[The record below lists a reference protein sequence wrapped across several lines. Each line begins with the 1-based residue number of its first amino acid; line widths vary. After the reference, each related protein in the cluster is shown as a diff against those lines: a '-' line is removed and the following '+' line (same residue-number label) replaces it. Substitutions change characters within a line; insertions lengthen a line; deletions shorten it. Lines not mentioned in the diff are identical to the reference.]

1 MAKLNGRALDVC
13 LLASMFPGL
22 WKIASNGR
30 IGAPAIGN
38 KHAASQEIKI
48 AVNTRAIMASSFA
61 GSKRINP
68 ADPTEPVMTTKNL
81 VSSAFAAAMAIG
93 LVGQAVAH
101 DAAQEK
107 DGREKCYGIVKAG
120 QNDCANLGGSH
131 SCAGQA
137 KTDKAPTEWKYVAKG
152 SCKSLGGLSSV
163 EAQAK
168 LKR

>member
-1 MAKLNGRALDVC
+1 MN
-13 LLASMFPGL
+13 S
-22 WKIASNGR
+22 
-30 IGAPAIGN
+30 
-38 KHAASQEIKI
+38 
-48 AVNTRAIMASSFA
+48 
-61 GSKRINP
+61 
-68 ADPTEPVMTTKNL
+68 KNL
-81 VSSAFAAAMAIG
+81 VSSAFAAAMSLG
-93 LVGQAVAH
+93 LISQVSSH

-120 QNDCANLGGSH
+120 QNDCSNLGGSH

-137 KTDKAPTEWKYVAKG
+137 KTDKAPTDWKYVAKG

>member
-1 MAKLNGRALDVC
+1 M
-13 LLASMFPGL
+13 
-22 WKIASNGR
+22 
-30 IGAPAIGN
+30 PAAN
-38 KHAASQEIKI
+38 NQHAINRKIKI
-48 AVNTRAIMASSFA
+48 AINTRAIMGSSFA
-61 GSKRINP
+61 GSTKFNP

-81 VSSAFAAAMAIG
+81 VSSAFAAAVAIG
-93 LVGQAVAH
+93 LIGQAAAH

-152 SCKSLGGLSSV
+152 SCKSLGGLNSV
-163 EAQAK
+163 EAQSK
-168 LKR
+168 LKG